1 MRIKYSLIDKLK
13 NLTST
18 EMDLFLY
25 IAKYQRLNGFV
36 AGVHN
41 QNVCKATGMCKQSF
55 YTAMRGLERKEIVK
69 ISRTSDID
77 YDFLILGNDFT
88 GDDAFKAGCE
98 GYIDLSRS
106 IFHKK
111 QFKQLKAKEKWL
123 LLYFLHCT
131 HDNSSSYRIGT
142 GNFYK
147 KFCTLLGVTKRMV
160 RSYLHSLRA
169 FFSVG
174 IVKGIYYITFKKSV
188 FNQKQGEQE
197 KQEHE
202 FFASDLLRR
211 NKIRKYNQEALA
223 ETAKLIKQYRGI
235 AHDSGYN
242 IFDVLEK
249 AVRESIPDESKPK
262 DRKLSYKYVHKLVRK
277 TLGLMLK
284 A

>member
-1 MRIKYSLIDKLK
+1 MRIKYSLIEKLK

-25 IAKYQRLNGFV
+25 VAKYQRLNGFV

-41 QNVCKATGMCKQSF
+41 QDVCRATGMCKQSF
-55 YTAMRGLERKEIVK
+55 YTAMRGLERKGIVK

-77 YDFLILGNDFT
+77 YDLLILDNDFT
-88 GDDAFKAGCE
+88 GKEAFKAGRCK

-147 KFCTLLGVTKRMV
+147 KFCAMLGVTKRMV

-174 IVKGIYYITFKKSV
+174 IVKGIYYITYKRSV

-197 KQEHE
+197 KQEDE
-202 FFASDLLRR
+202 FFASALLRR

-249 AVRESIPDESKPK
+249 AVRESIPDELKPK

-277 TLGLMLK
+277 TLALC
-284 A
+284 

>member
-13 NLTST
+13 TLTST

-41 QNVCKATGMCKQSF
+41 QDVCRATGMCKQSF

-98 GYIDLSRS
+98 GYIDLSRT

-174 IVKGIYYITFKKSV
+174 IVKGIYYITYKRSV

-202 FFASDLLRR
+202 FFASALLRR

-277 TLGLMLK
+277 TLALC
-284 A
+284 

>member
-1 MRIKYSLIDKLK
+1 MRIKYSLIEKLK

-25 IAKYQRLNGFV
+25 VAKYQRLNGFV

-41 QNVCKATGMCKQSF
+41 QDVCRASGMCKQSF
-55 YTAMRGLERKEIVK
+55 YTAMRGLERKGIVK

-77 YDFLILGNDFT
+77 YDLLILDNDFT
-88 GDDAFKAGCE
+88 GKEAFKAGRCK

-147 KFCTLLGVTKRMV
+147 KFCAMLGVTKRMV

-174 IVKGIYYITFKKSV
+174 IVKGIYYITYKRSV

-202 FFASDLLRR
+202 FFASALLRR

-262 DRKLSYKYVHKLVRK
+262 DRKLSYKYVHKLVRE
-277 TLGLMLK
+277 TLALC
-284 A
+284 

>member
-13 NLTST
+13 TLTST

-142 GNFYK
+142 SNFYK

-174 IVKGIYYITFKKSV
+174 IVKGIYYITYKRSV

-202 FFASDLLRR
+202 FFASALLRR

-277 TLGLMLK
+277 TLALC
-284 A
+284 

>member
-174 IVKGIYYITFKKSV
+174 IVKGIYYITYKRSV

-202 FFASDLLRR
+202 FFASALLRR

-223 ETAKLIKQYRGI
+223 ETAELIKQYRGI

-262 DRKLSYKYVHKLVRK
+262 DRKLSYKYVHKLVRE
-277 TLGLMLK
+277 TLALC
-284 A
+284 

>member
-111 QFKQLKAKEKWL
+111 QFQQLKAKEKWL

-174 IVKGIYYITFKKSV
+174 IVKGIYYITYKRSV

-202 FFASDLLRR
+202 FFASALLRR

-277 TLGLMLK
+277 TLALC
-284 A
+284 

>member
-13 NLTST
+13 TLTST

-174 IVKGIYYITFKKSV
+174 IVKGIYYITYKRSV
-188 FNQKQGEQE
+188 FNQKQGEHE
-197 KQEHE
+197 KHEHE
-202 FFASDLLRR
+202 FFSSALLRR

-277 TLGLMLK
+277 TLALC
-284 A
+284 

>member
-202 FFASDLLRR
+202 FFASALLRR

-277 TLGLMLK
+277 TLALC
-284 A
+284 

>member
-88 GDDAFKAGCE
+88 GDDAFKAACE

-202 FFASDLLRR
+202 FFASALLRR

-277 TLGLMLK
+277 TLALC
-284 A
+284 

>member
-13 NLTST
+13 TLTST

-174 IVKGIYYITFKKSV
+174 IVKGIYYITYKRSV

-202 FFASDLLRR
+202 FFASALLRR

-249 AVRESIPDESKPK
+249 AVREIIPDESKPK

-277 TLGLMLK
+277 TLALC
-284 A
+284 

>member
-41 QNVCKATGMCKQSF
+41 QNVCRATGMCKQSF

-174 IVKGIYYITFKKSV
+174 IVKGIYYITYKRSV

-202 FFASDLLRR
+202 FFASALLRR

-277 TLGLMLK
+277 TLALC
-284 A
+284 

>member
-13 NLTST
+13 TLTST

-41 QNVCKATGMCKQSF
+41 QDVCRATGMCKQSF

-174 IVKGIYYITFKKSV
+174 IVKGIYYITYKRSV

-202 FFASDLLRR
+202 FFASALLRR

-277 TLGLMLK
+277 TLALC
-284 A
+284 

>member
-41 QNVCKATGMCKQSF
+41 QDVCRATGMCKQSF
-55 YTAMRGLERKEIVK
+55 YTAMRGLERKGIVK

-77 YDFLILGNDFT
+77 YDLLILDNDFT
-88 GDDAFKAGCE
+88 GKEAFKAGRCK

-147 KFCTLLGVTKRMV
+147 KFCAMLGVTKRMV

-174 IVKGIYYITFKKSV
+174 IVKGIYYITYKRSV

-202 FFASDLLRR
+202 FFASALLRR

-262 DRKLSYKYVHKLVRK
+262 DRKLSYKYVHKLVRE
-277 TLGLMLK
+277 TLALC
-284 A
+284 

>member
-174 IVKGIYYITFKKSV
+174 IVKGIYYITYKRSV
-188 FNQKQGEQE
+188 FNEKQGEQE

-202 FFASDLLRR
+202 FFASALLRR

-277 TLGLMLK
+277 TLALC
-284 A
+284 

>member
-36 AGVHN
+36 AGVHD

-147 KFCTLLGVTKRMV
+147 KFCTLLGGTKRMV

-174 IVKGIYYITFKKSV
+174 IVKGIYYITYKRSV

-202 FFASDLLRR
+202 FFASALLRR

-277 TLGLMLK
+277 TLALC
-284 A
+284 

>member
-41 QNVCKATGMCKQSF
+41 QDVCRATGMCKQSF

-111 QFKQLKAKEKWL
+111 QFQQLKAKEKWL

-174 IVKGIYYITFKKSV
+174 IVKGIYYITYKRSV

-197 KQEHE
+197 KQEHG
-202 FFASDLLRR
+202 FFASALLRR

-277 TLGLMLK
+277 TLALC
-284 A
+284 

>member
-1 MRIKYSLIDKLK
+1 MRIKYSLIEKLK

-25 IAKYQRLNGFV
+25 VAKYQRLNGFV

-41 QNVCKATGMCKQSF
+41 QDVCRATGMCKQSF

-202 FFASDLLRR
+202 FFASALLRR

-277 TLGLMLK
+277 TLALC
-284 A
+284 

>member
-1 MRIKYSLIDKLK
+1 MRIKYSLIEKLK

-41 QNVCKATGMCKQSF
+41 QAVCRATGMCKQSF
-55 YTAMRGLERKEIVK
+55 YTAMRGLERKGIVK

-174 IVKGIYYITFKKSV
+174 IVKGIYYITYKKSV

-202 FFASDLLRR
+202 FFASALLRR

-262 DRKLSYKYVHKLVRK
+262 DRKLSYKYVHKLVRE
-277 TLGLMLK
+277 TLALC
-284 A
+284 

>member
-1 MRIKYSLIDKLK
+1 MRIKYSLIEKLK

-25 IAKYQRLNGFV
+25 VAKYQRLNGFV

-41 QNVCKATGMCKQSF
+41 QDVCRATGMCKQSF
-55 YTAMRGLERKEIVK
+55 YTAMRGLERKGIVK

-77 YDFLILGNDFT
+77 YDLLILDNDFT
-88 GDDAFKAGCE
+88 GKEAFKAGRCK

-147 KFCTLLGVTKRMV
+147 KFCAMLGVTKRMV
-160 RSYLHSLRA
+160 RSYMHSLRA

-174 IVKGIYYITFKKSV
+174 IVKGIYYITYKRSV

-202 FFASDLLRR
+202 FFASALLRR

-262 DRKLSYKYVHKLVRK
+262 DRKLSYKYVHKLVRE
-277 TLGLMLK
+277 TLALC
-284 A
+284 

>member
-25 IAKYQRLNGFV
+25 IAKYQRLTGFV

-174 IVKGIYYITFKKSV
+174 IVKGIYYITYKRSV

-202 FFASDLLRR
+202 FFASALLRR

-277 TLGLMLK
+277 TLALC
-284 A
+284 

>member
-174 IVKGIYYITFKKSV
+174 IVKGIYYITYKRSV

-202 FFASDLLRR
+202 FFASALLRR

-223 ETAKLIKQYRGI
+223 ETAELIKQYRGI

-277 TLGLMLK
+277 TLALC
-284 A
+284 

>member
-13 NLTST
+13 TLTST

-41 QNVCKATGMCKQSF
+41 QDVCRATGMCKQSF
-55 YTAMRGLERKEIVK
+55 YTAMHGLERKGIVK

-98 GYIDLSRS
+98 GYIDLSRT

-147 KFCTLLGVTKRMV
+147 KFCTLLGVTKRMI

-174 IVKGIYYITFKKSV
+174 IVKGIYYITYRRSV
-188 FNQKQGEQE
+188 FNEKQGAQE

-202 FFASDLLRR
+202 FFASALLRR

-277 TLGLMLK
+277 TLALC
-284 A
+284 

>member
-1 MRIKYSLIDKLK
+1 MRIKYSLIEKLK

-25 IAKYQRLNGFV
+25 AAKYQRLNGFV

-41 QNVCKATGMCKQSF
+41 QDVCRATGMCKQSF
-55 YTAMRGLERKEIVK
+55 YTAMRGLERKGIVK

-77 YDFLILGNDFT
+77 YDLLILDNDFT
-88 GDDAFKAGCE
+88 GKEAFKAGRCK

-147 KFCTLLGVTKRMV
+147 KFCAMLGVTKRMV

-174 IVKGIYYITFKKSV
+174 IVKGIYYITYKRSV

-202 FFASDLLRR
+202 FFASALLRR

-249 AVRESIPDESKPK
+249 AVRESIPDELKPK

-277 TLGLMLK
+277 TLALC
-284 A
+284 

>member
-41 QNVCKATGMCKQSF
+41 QDVCRATGMCKQSF

-111 QFKQLKAKEKWL
+111 QFQQLKAKEKWL

-174 IVKGIYYITFKKSV
+174 IVKGIYYITYKRSV

-202 FFASDLLRR
+202 FFASALLRR

-262 DRKLSYKYVHKLVRK
+262 DRKLSYKYVHKLVRE
-277 TLGLMLK
+277 TLALC
-284 A
+284 

>member
-13 NLTST
+13 TLTST

-88 GDDAFKAGCE
+88 SDDAFKAGCE

-174 IVKGIYYITFKKSV
+174 IVKGIYYITYKRSV

-202 FFASDLLRR
+202 FFASALLRR

-277 TLGLMLK
+277 TLALC
-284 A
+284 

>member
-174 IVKGIYYITFKKSV
+174 IVKGIYYITYKRSV

-202 FFASDLLRR
+202 FFASALLRR

-262 DRKLSYKYVHKLVRK
+262 DRKLSYKYVHKLVRR
-277 TLGLMLK
+277 TLALC
-284 A
+284 

>member
-1 MRIKYSLIDKLK
+1 M
-13 NLTST
+13 
-18 EMDLFLY
+18 Y

-202 FFASDLLRR
+202 FFASALLRR

-277 TLGLMLK
+277 TLALC
-284 A
+284 

>member
-160 RSYLHSLRA
+160 RSYLHSLHA

-202 FFASDLLRR
+202 FFASALLRR

-277 TLGLMLK
+277 TLALC
-284 A
+284 

>member
-36 AGVHN
+36 ARVHN

-174 IVKGIYYITFKKSV
+174 IVKGIYYITYRRSV
-188 FNQKQGEQE
+188 FNEKQGAQE

-202 FFASDLLRR
+202 FFAKALVRR
-211 NKIRKYNQEALA
+211 YKIGKYEEKELT

-242 IFDVLEK
+242 IFDILEK

-262 DRKLSYKYVHKLVRK
+262 DRKLSYKYIHKLVRE
-277 TLGLMLK
+277 TLALC
-284 A
+284 

>member
-174 IVKGIYYITFKKSV
+174 IVKGIYYITYKRSV

-202 FFASDLLRR
+202 FFAKALVRR
-211 NKIRKYNQEALA
+211 YKIRKYEEKELA

-277 TLGLMLK
+277 TLALC
-284 A
+284 

>member
-1 MRIKYSLIDKLK
+1 MRIKYSLIEKLK

-25 IAKYQRLNGFV
+25 VAKYQRLNGFV

-41 QNVCKATGMCKQSF
+41 QDVCRATGMCKQSF

-174 IVKGIYYITFKKSV
+174 IVKGIYYITYKRSV

-202 FFASDLLRR
+202 FFASALLRR

-277 TLGLMLK
+277 TLALC
-284 A
+284 

>member
-1 MRIKYSLIDKLK
+1 MRIKYSLIEKLK

-25 IAKYQRLNGFV
+25 VAKYQRLNGFV

-41 QNVCKATGMCKQSF
+41 QDVCRATGMCKQSF
-55 YTAMRGLERKEIVK
+55 YTAMRGLERKGIVK

-77 YDFLILGNDFT
+77 YDLLILDNDFT
-88 GDDAFKAGCE
+88 GKEAFKAGRCK

-147 KFCTLLGVTKRMV
+147 KFCAMLGVTKRMV

-174 IVKGIYYITFKKSV
+174 IVKGIYYITYKKSV

-202 FFASDLLRR
+202 FFASALLRR

-262 DRKLSYKYVHKLVRK
+262 DRKLSYKYVHKLVRE
-277 TLGLMLK
+277 TLALC
-284 A
+284 

>member
-41 QNVCKATGMCKQSF
+41 QDVCKATGMCKQSF

-202 FFASDLLRR
+202 FFASALLRR

-277 TLGLMLK
+277 TLALC
-284 A
+284 